1 MERLYLFNDGLAEHL
16 ADGMSIST
24 TALDDSGA
32 STSAWTTASGIG
44 NYMQNPTLSKVA
56 FKGMEA
62 GRTVRGGLEGQ
73 TAIWVYDPED
83 PASGEGITL
92 TGTEIPGLRQ
102 NLISTFQICEELG
115 FTKITR
121 PSAEGPSGYYRRRDD
136 GTEQYLPITVDK
148 ERGLYVMHITA
159 ARTMEDAKSAA
170 GQKLHIMERLRGDH
184 LCLTEQA
191 KAEHEMQSMSPEQA
205 KAYTARNGGRWNEAA
220 STVADMTEHLYSLQN
235 PLMEPEVLP
244 IWSVDWQHLLPFG
257 DDGSSDDDEEPTED
271 NIRRWTNVW
280 FDQDEPIMPRSQ
292 RPGMRNE
299 SLEDLHRRLG
309 HVGACKNCKVCA
321 TVRAKRRIETKPKR
335 EANRTPG
342 EERIAQF

>member
-44 NYMQNPTLSKVA
+44 NYMQNPTLSKAA

-115 FTKITR
+115 FTKTTR

-136 GTEQYLPITVDK
+136 GTEQ
-148 ERGLYVMHITA
+148 
-159 ARTMEDAKSAA
+159 
-170 GQKLHIMERLRGDH
+170 GQ
-184 LCLTEQA
+184 
-191 KAEHEMQSMSPEQA
+191 
-205 KAYTARNGGRWNEAA
+205 
-220 STVADMTEHLYSLQN
+220 
-235 PLMEPEVLP
+235 
-244 IWSVDWQHLLPFG
+244 
-257 DDGSSDDDEEPTED
+257 
-271 NIRRWTNVW
+271 
-280 FDQDEPIMPRSQ
+280 
-292 RPGMRNE
+292 
-299 SLEDLHRRLG
+299 
-309 HVGACKNCKVCA
+309 
-321 TVRAKRRIETKPKR
+321 
-335 EANRTPG
+335 
-342 EERIAQF
+342 